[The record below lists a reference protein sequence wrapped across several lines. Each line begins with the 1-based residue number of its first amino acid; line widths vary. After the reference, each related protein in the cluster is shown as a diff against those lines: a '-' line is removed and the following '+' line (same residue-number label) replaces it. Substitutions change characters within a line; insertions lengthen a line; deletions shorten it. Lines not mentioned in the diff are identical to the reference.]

1 MHDTTAPGIPRPNR
15 RRRRVVAAAATAA
28 AMLLAT
34 ACAPAGPAQEEG
46 PVTLRISTWGNDIR
60 TKITQQAIDAFQ
72 AANPD
77 IKVTL
82 ENSQWNGYWDK
93 LATNTAAKDSPDVI
107 QMDESYI
114 AAYGTRGTLADL
126 DAMAAELPLKDMEP
140 AILDTGKVKGKTVG
154 VPIGITNL
162 AIAVNVPLM
171 EKAGVPIPDD
181 KTWTWE
187 DYQRIGTQL
196 TEKLGP
202 DAWGNGGEG
211 LSTIDLGYWA
221 RQRGEEVFPAEGQ
234 EAMSKETV
242 QSWFEYG
249 KELIAT
255 KAAPPASVQVE
266 SLSGPLDATL
276 LATNKMAMTG
286 MWNTQITAFGTA
298 SGSEL
303 KLLRI
308 PATESGKPHMVSK
321 ASMYWSIS
329 SQSTK
334 QKQAAKLINFLMTD
348 PAATKLLTSERGVP
362 SLAAVRTEIAPY
374 VDAQAK
380 VALDYSDSL
389 TSELVPPPQVTPAKA
404 STWGA
409 DLHLV
414 GTDVLFDRAT
424 PEEGAQRVLDLI
436 NGYE

>member
-1 MHDTTAPGIPRPNR
+1 MTHHSPTRSPRRWR
-15 RRRRVVAAAATAA
+15 RAAAAAATAA

-34 ACAPAGPAQEEG
+34 ACSTGAPTQQTG
-46 PVTLRISTWGNDIR
+46 PVTLRISTWGNDVR

-77 IKVTL
+77 IKVIL

-93 LATNTAAKDSPDVI
+93 LATTTAAKDAPDVI

-114 AAYGTRGTLADL
+114 AAYGSRGSLADL
-126 DAMAAELPLKDMEP
+126 DAMADRLPMKDMDA
-140 AILDTGKVKGKTVG
+140 AILDTGKVKGKTYG

-171 EKAGVPIPDD
+171 EKAGIPIPDD
-181 KTWTWE
+181 KTWTWD
-187 DYQRIGTQL
+187 DYQKLGTQL

-202 DAWGNGGEG
+202 DAWGNGGAG
-211 LSTIDLGYWA
+211 TSTIDLGYWA

-234 EAMSKETV
+234 KPLSKETV

-249 KELIAT
+249 KDLIAT
-255 KAAPPASVQVE
+255 KAAPPASVQIE

-276 LATNKMAMTG
+276 LATNKMAMSG
-286 MWNTQITAFGTA
+286 MWNTQITAFSTA

-303 KLLRI
+303 ALLRI
-308 PATESGKPHMVSK
+308 PATKAGEPHIVSK

-329 SQSTK
+329 SQSSK
-334 QKQAAKLINFLMTD
+334 QEQAAKLINFLMTD

-362 SLAAVRTEIAPY
+362 SLASVRTEIAPF

-380 VALDYSDSL
+380 VALDYSD
-389 TSELVPPPQVTPAKA
+389 TVAPELVPPPQVTPSKA

-409 DLHLV
+409 DLQLV

-424 PEEGAQRVLDLI
+424 PADGAQRVLDLLKS
-436 NGYE
+436 YE